1 MLCDYEDLLNII
13 FRLLMNLLFDVELRS
28 KMFKFGFFLKFVGLL
43 RKDKFNDNFNCV
55 NYCICINI

>member
-43 RKDKFNDNFNCV
+43 RKD
-55 NYCICINI
+55 